1 MMEKDKILDEG
12 LLEQYLIGELSEEDA
27 LMVESALQKDIEL
40 KQHFLQMQDDFE
52 KMGFENAVTP
62 PFQVKYE
69 LQKRLET
76 PLAKKTNRM
85 PLLVA
90 ASLALVFMLSTV
102 WLYTKW
108 QNTEKNLESLQITTA
123 DLQNRLDNLEQSYLL
138 TSNRLETIN
147 NPNVIPL
154 ILYGND
160 IAPNSKAVAYVN
172 HTTKL
177 VVVNP
182 QGLPKLPANKTYQ
195 MWSDV
200 DGEMINMGIVPTDEE
215 LVTLKYIDRAE
226 SLNITIEPAGGNDH
240 PTVEQLVSYVLL

>member
-1 MMEKDKILDEG
+1 MEKDKILGEG
-12 LLEQYLIGELSEEDA
+12 LLEQYLMGELSKEDV
-27 LMVESALQKDIEL
+27 LMVENALQKDAEL
-40 KQHFLQMQDDFE
+40 KQHFLQLQDDFE
-52 KMGFENAVTP
+52 KLGFENAVAP

-76 PLAKKTNRM
+76 PKVKTTTRT
-85 PLLVA
+85 PLLAA
-90 ASLALVFMLSTV
+90 ASLALIFMLSAV

-108 QNTEKNLESLQITTA
+108 QNAEKNLESLQITTA

-154 ILYGND
+154 VLYGNA

-172 HTTKL
+172 HKTKL

-182 QGLPKLPANKTYQ
+182 QGLPKLPTDKTYQ

-200 DGEMINMGIVPTDEE
+200 EGEMIDMGLVPTDKE
-215 LVTLKYIDRAE
+215 LITLKYIDKAE

-240 PTVEQLVSYVLL
+240 PTVEQLVSNVIL